1 MKAKRTGSAFT
12 YERGDRVETPFGE
25 ATIETDPDD
34 HGRCKIRVAA
44 FDEKENPVSATTFQF
59 GKIIAKRDATGP
71 EAFKA
76 RRLKKPDL
84 SPRGPYASAEDIGI
98 ARERGTTVKQVRQ
111 ERADDDMAVAPP
123 IRKIASKSHRCF
135 GTHSRMLTPEMI
147 DASSRL
153 QASGRR
159 AGSKQIAPGEY
170 GRQKSDFRTRAERKN
185 AAERRHDGEKTP

>member
-1 MKAKRTGSAFT
+1 MS
-12 YERGDRVETPFGE
+12 PFGE

-111 ERADDDMAVAPP
+111 ERANDDIAAVAPP
-123 IRKIASKSHRCF
+123 IRKIASKSHKCF
-135 GTHSRMLTPEMI
+135 GTHSRILTQEMI
-147 DASSRL
+147 DASPRL

-170 GRQKSDFRTRAERKN
+170 GHDRSEVRTRAELRN
-185 AAERRHDGEKTP
+185 DAEREHGG

>member
-98 ARERGTTVKQVRQ
+98 AAGVTTYGYMSSCLFYIHQCGGKVVSFKRLAETKNPGFHSLWQRFFPPVIETLVRPYCSL
-111 ERADDDMAVAPP
+111 EP
-123 IRKIASKSHRCF
+123 S
-135 GTHSRMLTPEMI
+135 
-147 DASSRL
+147 
-153 QASGRR
+153 
-159 AGSKQIAPGEY
+159 
-170 GRQKSDFRTRAERKN
+170 
-185 AAERRHDGEKTP
+185 